1 MYDLYGSELSL
12 FTRKLEAALRFYG
25 VPFAFHNKRAS
36 PRRLE
41 IEARAGTHQV
51 PVLITPENW
60 ALADTTPIIDLLD
73 HRFPARRLFPEG
85 ALGVLTHI
93 VEDCLDEWVARVMVH
108 YRWHYPDSARFAA
121 SVIAGGDAQAAEQ
134 ISAWGPRACRATGT
148 ETVFHQRAA
157 EDEYRQLL
165 AAAEAQLADTR
176 FLLGD
181 RPTAVDCM
189 FLGGLHAHT
198 LHDPDP
204 RKIVLGYPRIVAWH
218 AQNTAP
224 DFASQAW
231 AADATWAPFPD
242 STPFARHVLR
252 LTADQYRPFL
262 LANAQAL
269 TTGSRAF
276 TVDTYGEPA
285 SYLCRPY
292 PEQARTM
299 IRQRIANR
307 LDAPTGGVVQRW
319 LADLGL
325 SDVFDSRAPAR

>member
-1 MYDLYGSELSL
+1 MKMSRS
-12 FTRKLEAALRFYG
+12 TRNG
-25 VPFAFHNKRAS
+25 
-36 PRRLE
+36 
-41 IEARAGTHQV
+41 IE
-51 PVLITPENW
+51 P
-60 ALADTTPIIDLLD
+60 
-73 HRFPARRLFPEG
+73 
-85 ALGVLTHI
+85 
-93 VEDCLDEWVARVMVH
+93 
-108 YRWHYPDSARFAA
+108 
-121 SVIAGGDAQAAEQ
+121 
-134 ISAWGPRACRATGT
+134 
-148 ETVFHQRAA
+148 
-157 EDEYRQLL
+157 
-165 AAAEAQLADTR
+165 AQLPDTR

-204 RKIVLGYPRIVAWH
+204 GKIVLGYPRIVAWH

-231 AADATWAPFPD
+231 ADDAPWAPFPD
-242 STPFARHVLR
+242 STPFARQVLK

-269 TTGSRAF
+269 QTGGRAF
-276 TVDTYGEPA
+276 TIDTYGEPA

-299 IRQRIANR
+299 IRRRIAHR
-307 LDAPTGGVVQRW
+307 LDAPTGGAVQRW

-325 SDVFDSRAPAR
+325 SDVFGR

>member
-1 MYDLYGSELSL
+1 MYSLYGSELSL

-25 VPFAFHNKRAS
+25 VPFVFHNKRTN
-36 PRRLE
+36 PNRLE
-41 IEARAGTHQV
+41 LEARAGTHQM
-51 PVLITPENW
+51 PVLVTPENW

-73 HRFPARRLFPEG
+73 SRFPERRLFPEG

-93 VEDCLDEWVARVMVH
+93 VEDCLDEWVGRVMVH
-108 YRWHYPDSARFAA
+108 YRWHYPESARFAA
-121 SVIAGGDAQAAEQ
+121 SVIAGVDAKAAEQ
-134 ISAWGPRACRATGT
+134 LSAWGPRSCRATGT

-181 RPTAVDCM
+181 RPTAVDCI

-218 AQNTAP
+218 AQNTTP
-224 DFASQAW
+224 DIARIGW
-231 AADATWAPFPD
+231 AADTPWAPFPD
-242 STPFARHVLR
+242 STSFARRVLR
-252 LTADQYRPFL
+252 LTAEQYRPFL
-262 LANAQAL
+262 LANAEAL
-269 TTGSRAF
+269 GTDSRAF
-276 TVDTYGEPA
+276 TIDTYGEPA
-285 SYLCRPY
+285 SYLCRAY

-299 IRQRIANR
+299 IRRRIADR
-307 LDAPTGGVVQRW
+307 LDAATGAVVQRW
-319 LADLGL
+319 LADLGVG
-325 SDVFDSRAPAR
+325 DVFG